1 MQTGIIPNILILRGS
16 IFLLVIRLMATVFVF
31 ALLKLIIRLPI
42 LYFDFEKD
50 ILLLLYSF
58 DTLLIVLLAVLEV
71 CIVVLVTLN
80 WVNEYYEITPGE
92 IIHNKGLFFTKK
104 TIYTCEHVQSTV
116 LEQVL
121 IGKIFKFGT
130 ICLYSPALDE
140 KIFLHNI
147 SHPEKNMHLIQ
158 DILNQSSK
166 VKKGSTLYL
175 KNT

>member
-50 ILLLLYSF
+50 ILLFLYSF

-104 TIYTCEHVQSTV
+104 
-116 LEQVL
+116 
-121 IGKIFKFGT
+121 
-130 ICLYSPALDE
+130 
-140 KIFLHNI
+140 
-147 SHPEKNMHLIQ
+147 
-158 DILNQSSK
+158 
-166 VKKGSTLYL
+166 
-175 KNT
+175 